1 MLPEAFRRGYEM
13 DEKKAGRGATVL
25 VIDDSD
31 IDRHVMVELLT
42 NAGYDVHDLPTA
54 IGATKAAREYNA
66 RVVVID
72 QNLPALN
79 GAKLAALFRSNQ
91 NMKDMRVVL
100 ISSNDEETM
109 SELVKE
115 ARADA
120 FVSKNKMHAEL
131 VATVRRLMH

>member
-1 MLPEAFRRGYEM
+1 M
-13 DEKKAGRGATVL
+13 DELKKNSRNPPVL

-31 IDRHVMVELLT
+31 IDRQVMVELLT
-42 NAGYDVHDLPTA
+42 RAGYPVHDLPTA
-54 IGATKAAREYNA
+54 IGATRAAREFGA

-79 GAKLAALFRSNQ
+79 GAKLAALFRSNTS
-91 NMKDMRVVL
+91 MKEIRVIL

-109 SELVKE
+109 AELVRE

-120 FVSKNKMHAEL
+120 FVSKNRMHNEL
-131 VATVRRLMH
+131 VPTVRRLVS

>member
-1 MLPEAFRRGYEM
+1 M
-13 DEKKAGRGATVL
+13 DDKRSGRNATVL

-42 NAGYDVHDLPTA
+42 EAGYAVHDLPTA

-91 NMKDMRVVL
+91 NMKDLRVIL
-100 ISSNDEETM
+100 ISSNDEATM

-115 ARADA
+115 AHADA
-120 FVSKNKMHAEL
+120 FVSKEKMHADL
-131 VATVRRLMH
+131 VPTVRRLMH

>member
-1 MLPEAFRRGYEM
+1 M
-13 DEKKAGRGATVL
+13 DETKKPLRSATVL

-31 IDRHVMVELLT
+31 VDRHVMVDLLSK
-42 NAGYDVHDLPTA
+42 AGYAVHDLPSA

-66 RVVVID
+66 RVVIID

-91 NMKDMRVVL
+91 SMKDLRVIL

-109 SELVKE
+109 AELVRE
-115 ARADA
+115 AQADA
-120 FVSKNKMHAEL
+120 FVSKNRMHTEL

>member
-1 MLPEAFRRGYEM
+1 M
-13 DEKKAGRGATVL
+13 DDKKSGRTETVL
-25 VIDDSD
+25 VIDDSE

-42 NAGYDVHDLPTA
+42 KAGYAVHDLPTA

-79 GAKLAALFRSNQ
+79 GAKLAQLFRSNQ
-91 NMKDMRVVL
+91 NMKDLRLVL
-100 ISSNDEETM
+100 ISSSDEATM
-109 SELVKE
+109 SDLVKE
-115 ARADA
+115 AQADA
-120 FVSKNKMHAEL
+120 FVSKENMHADL

>member
-1 MLPEAFRRGYEM
+1 M
-13 DEKKAGRGATVL
+13 DETRKPTRTATVL

-31 IDRHVMVELLT
+31 IDRHVMVDLLSK
-42 NAGYDVHDLPTA
+42 AGYAVHELPSA

-91 NMKDMRVVL
+91 SMKELRVIL

-109 SELVKE
+109 AELVRE
-115 ARADA
+115 ARVDA
-120 FVSKNKMHAEL
+120 FVSKDQMHTDL